1 VKEPTEHLTTMAESL
16 AVLRERLPE
25 WPPIKS
31 DESKIRP
38 ALQVLTPEYRAA
50 ARSRNRSALSVSSIT
65 CSISRASADAATI
78 RSCARDWSTRGSVSG
93 S

>member
-1 VKEPTEHLTTMAESL
+1 VKEPTEHLTMAKLL

-50 ARSRNRSALSVSSIT
+50 ARSRNSP
-65 CSISRASADAATI
+65 
-78 RSCARDWSTRGSVSG
+78 ARVGRWWSTGFEDVRRCAGCRNWNWD
-93 S
+93 